1 MASIK
6 RRFQTKKL
14 EGTYIKQKAMYVPIL
29 DEEGNKTGS
38 KRLEYQEI
46 EADRGWMVFFPNG
59 ASIHIASEDELKRMG
74 YDKEP
79 ALVDL
84 DTGEVVGD
92 GASLDLER
100 HVERKTK
107 TTRHSNLAVQKKG

>member
-14 EGTYIKQKAMYVPIL
+14 DGTYIKQVAMYVATL
-29 DEEGNKTGS
+29 DEDGNKTGA
-38 KRLEYQEI
+38 KRLEYKEI
-46 EADRGWMVFFPNG
+46 EADRGWMVYFPNG
-59 ASIHIASEDELKRMG
+59 ASIHIASEEELKRMG

-79 ALVDL
+79 ELVDL
-84 DTGEVVGD
+84 DTGEVVG
-92 GASLDLER
+92 GGESLDLER